1 MKPNAYGKIRTEF
14 EKLSPKDQREL
25 LAELTAIVNSNANPI
40 TELANYV
47 QKTFGGNLTTE
58 IWTEGTA
65 HLPTVYCKLVLPNG
79 VEYTAS
85 GKNQKMAKN
94 LAAERALQD
103 LKKEEKEEK
112 EEKQEKKK

>member
-25 LAELTAIVNSNANPI
+25 LAELTAIANSNANPV

-47 QKTFGGNLTTE
+47 QKTFGGNMTTE
-58 IWTEGTA
+58 IWTEGA
-65 HLPTVYCKLVLPNG
+65 SHLPTVYCKLVLPNG

-94 LAAERALQD
+94 LAAEQALHD
-103 LKKEEKEEK
+103 LQKEAKVADDAKAE
-112 EEKQEKKK
+112 